1 MAVRGVP
8 DIPRP
13 VSADPETQRFYDS
26 VRESFKLLNNN
37 ALAAG
42 QQSGAGPYSAPSGYG
57 IPGGTSPS
65 APVQAGF
72 FTAGPGNLLDCAKP
86 ITPGSVTGIEASGAF
101 GAIRL
106 SWDYPTF
113 IGYKETEIWVSTTPD
128 RSAAQLEGT
137 KSGTI
142 YSFPVPAVE
151 FVEGN
156 NYEVIRYVW
165 MRHVS
170 VCANT
175 TGMYSEMVT
184 ATALPSPTVL
194 GEIFATHANTMLNA
208 LGLGEDL
215 NEVMAGARAQVGEA
229 RQLADDLDTLGSGV
243 HTSNSVVQDSVT
255 TSTTYMDA
263 YVAELGDSLA
273 GVITRIDASATD
285 AKAEVDY
292 SSGVLAEF
300 NDNIAAVT
308 TTTTARADEDG
319 AYAMHQ
325 ISTAVETAAGYSAV
339 DVRSEVDD
347 IGARYV
353 VKTDVNGYV
362 QGYGLLNTGTAA
374 TSGMSFM
381 VNNFYVTSTVNGT
394 KLTPF
399 SISNGKVYAKDL
411 YVTSAQIE
419 SLDASKITSGSI
431 SADRIGAGTITAN
444 SVTLSSTS
452 GTVKFGTDG
461 GNSTYTALR
470 IDAADATKSALSVH
484 GACGFYDYAY
494 FNSSL
499 NGTYGSFTTGLNTY
513 GNLSVSGTIYG
524 TVNYAS
530 SSGSSGSS
538 GVVSNSSS
546 ANLVCGPHTAAMQSD
561 GNFVVYKNGV
571 ATFAS
576 NGNVS
581 DARFKKNIKDSTVD
595 CLTKINSLRVVDYE
609 WAENSP
615 LYGDNTVHTGF
626 ISQEVRAVHGTLAGD
641 VSGTMMLNYNQ
652 FIPLLTGAVQHLT
665 KEVAAMKAR
674 IKTLEEATNA

>member
-1 MAVRGVP
+1 MAVKGVP

-13 VSADPETQRFYDS
+13 ISADPETQRFYDS
-26 VRESFKLLNNN
+26 VRESFKLLNNSV
-37 ALAAG
+37 LAARK
-42 QQSGAGPYSAPSGYG
+42 QSDPSAASYSAPSGY
-57 IPGGTSPS
+57 S
-65 APVQAGF
+65 APGRTSSASSSAASGQTGY

-86 ITPGSVTGIEASGAF
+86 VTPGPVTGIEASGAF

-106 SWDYPTF
+106 TWDYPTF

-151 FVEGN
+151 FVEEN

-165 MRHVS
+165 LRHVS

-175 TGMYSEMVT
+175 VGMYSDMVT

-194 GEIFATHANTMLNA
+194 GEIFATHANAMLNA
-208 LGLGEDL
+208 LGLGEEL
-215 NEVMAGARAQVGEA
+215 NEVMAGARAQIGEA

-243 HTSNSVVQDSVT
+243 HTSNSVVQDNIHA
-255 TSTTYMDA
+255 STTHMDA
-263 YVAELGDSLA
+263 YIAELGDSIA
-273 GVITRIDASATD
+273 GVSTEIEAT
-285 AKAEVDY
+285 AAETKAEVDY
-292 SSGVLAEF
+292 SSGILAEL
-300 NDNIAAVT
+300 NDNIASVT
-308 TTTTARADEDG
+308 TTTTTRADDDS

-325 ISTAVETAAGYSAV
+325 ISTAVETSAGYSAT
-339 DVRSEVDD
+339 DVRSEVDT
-347 IGARYV
+347 ISAKYV
-353 VKTDVNGYV
+353 IRTDVNGYV

-374 TSGMSFM
+374 TSGMSFLAD
-381 VNNFYVTSTVNGT
+381 NFYVTSTVNGT

-399 SISNGKVYAKDL
+399 SISGGRVYARDL

-431 SADRIGAGTITAN
+431 SADRIGAGTLTAN
-444 SVTLSSTS
+444 SVTFSSS
-452 GTVKFGTDG
+452 AGTVRFGQTGGDG
-461 GNSTYTALR
+461 ATTVLL
-470 IDAADATKSALSVH
+470 IDVADSSKSALSIH
-484 GACGFYDYAY
+484 GSCGFYSNAY
-494 FNSSL
+494 FNAWL
-499 NGTYGSFTTGLNTY
+499 
-513 GNLSVSGTIYG
+513 YG
-524 TVNYAS
+524 TGGYLTTDLTVNRNLTVGGTLYS
-530 SSGSSGSS
+530 GSITNSSGAALVAG
-538 GVVSNSSS
+538 SNS
-546 ANLVCGPHTAAMQSD
+546 AIMQSD

-595 CLTKINSLRVVDYE
+595 CLTKVNSLRVVDYE

-615 LYGDNTVHTGF
+615 LYGDNAVHTGF
-626 ISQEVRAVHGTLAGD
+626 ISQEVSAVHGTLAGD

-652 FIPLLTGAVQHLT
+652 FIPLLTGAIQSLT
-665 KEVAAMKAR
+665 KEVAAMKVR
-674 IKTLEEATNA
+674 IKTLEEAANA